1 MTRDMNESN
10 TDSESDET
18 HERTKKT
25 TRNEFLHSYESFR
38 EKLRSEHTDAQKG
51 EASKLVLS
59 HLMELQDIYKVVQN
73 EKNRDTRVHLKDAEA
88 LHDSSLFAALNA
100 RNLRFGDVGISLN
113 QKDFVKNVKRYMN
126 EGDESNEYGN
136 DDEDDDDGGL
146 ADKFNSYNWLKLGA
160 LYYSVSKRA
169 IPSDFLYGPLATER
183 RRIAS
188 RLRNIDDTGGMKSST
203 ARQINA
209 QDVAGIEEQNTSQ
222 MVRSVYHTFT
232 QKKGEEAI
240 NFFEFFIDPA
250 SFSQSVENL
259 FFTSFLIRD
268 GRLKLYKDA
277 DGIPMVQRASPQEV
291 EVAKTAKEKT
301 HHIATFDQATW
312 KALISRFNIT
322 DSFLGHREIEEDEFP
337 DDESDESDE
346 EEEDDEEE
354 EAEEETQQQNGEAAV
369 KSEQ

>member
-10 TDSESDET
+10 TDSESDES
-18 HERTKKT
+18 HERAKKT
-25 TRNEFLHSYESFR
+25 TRNEFLHSYETFR
-38 EKLRSEHTDAQKG
+38 EKLRAEHIDAQKG

-59 HLMELQDIYKVVQN
+59 HLMELQDIYNVVQN

-113 QKDFVKNVKRYMN
+113 QKDFAKNVKRYMN

-136 DDEDDDDGGL
+136 DDDDDDDDGSL

-169 IPSDFLYGPLATER
+169 IPCDFLYGPLATER
-183 RRIAS
+183 RRIAP
-188 RLRNIDDTGGMKSST
+188 RLRNIDDTGGMTSST

-268 GRLKLYKDA
+268 GRLKLYKDEE
-277 DGIPMVQRASPQEV
+277 GIPMVQRASPQEA

-322 DSFLGHREIEEDEFP
+322 ESFLGHREIEEDVFP
-337 DDESDESDE
+337 E
-346 EEEDDEEE
+346 EESEEEEE
-354 EAEEETQQQNGEAAV
+354 EAEAEEEDTQEQNSDTLV
-369 KSEQ
+369 KSEE